1 VTVRIYELSKELGV
15 KSKDLVE
22 LAKSLGFDVKTHM
35 SSLTAGEIV
44 KVKQAL
50 ASKGKPAAPAKP
62 KAPGKAA
69 KPAAGKP
76 AVEAKVPEKPEKPA
90 VPEKPAPSPPPPP
103 PPPPPKPLSI
113 AERPLTPRKLLPKK
127 PGAKVVGFVNI
138 QPVVSLPKAKPAA
151 PAARPGVPMT
161 IGTAPPSA
169 AAPAAARP
177 PQRRESSSGGP
188 KTVYRPGDQEVAP
201 LTKLSKKSRPTPQPL
216 ARIPLAP
223 EEEDTRKIKFRG
235 KHLRRSKPDELV
247 KDVDEAAPEVP
258 VRPPRVPFRRRPKLG
273 APTKPTIAPPPVKPT
288 HVELVTPIT
297 IKEMS
302 YALGIRASVIIGK
315 LMQMGIMA
323 NINQTLENDVVN
335 LLAAE
340 LGVQV
345 EMKKPKE
352 LSEEILLGRKIEEK
366 PEDLVLRAPVVTFMG
381 HVDHGKTSLLDAIRH
396 ANVVAT
402 ESGGITQHIGA
413 YKVTTAQ
420 GRSVVF
426 LDTPGHEA
434 FTEMRARGANVTS
447 VVVLVVA
454 ADDGVMPQTE
464 EAVNHAKAAN
474 VPIVVALNK
483 MDLPR
488 ANPNRVKQ
496 QLSGLGLIWDQWGG
510 NTVIVECSAVTRAG
524 LDELVEML
532 GLEAEL
538 LELKANPKR
547 PAEGTVLEARTSE
560 GWGVTAT
567 VLVQNGTL
575 RVGDT
580 VLCGRAYGRVRA
592 MFDDKGV
599 ELKEAGPA
607 TPISLIGLSQVPEA
621 GDRLYA
627 VDDIAMAKT
636 VADERDRKMRQE
648 SLSRRTGIKLEEFF
662 EYMKTQQIKE
672 LRVILKTDVK
682 GSLEV
687 LRKSIEELSTSE
699 VRVRV
704 LHGAV
709 GGINESDVLLANA
722 SDAVIIGF
730 HVAPEDKAR
739 HLAEDK
745 DVDIRLYQV
754 IYQVTDEVHKALEGM
769 LSPEKREI
777 IDGHIDVRE
786 TFKVSRL
793 GTIAGCYVLDGTVSR
808 NNKIRVVRDGKVIYD
823 GGIESLKRFKE
834 DVREVRA
841 GFECG
846 IKIANFDDIKVGDR
860 FETYHIEEF
869 ARKL

>member
-1 VTVRIYELSKELGV
+1 
-15 KSKDLVE
+15 
-22 LAKSLGFDVKTHM
+22 
-35 SSLTAGEIV
+35 
-44 KVKQAL
+44 
-50 ASKGKPAAPAKP
+50 
-62 KAPGKAA
+62 
-69 KPAAGKP
+69 
-76 AVEAKVPEKPEKPA
+76 
-90 VPEKPAPSPPPPP
+90 
-103 PPPPPKPLSI
+103 
-113 AERPLTPRKLLPKK
+113 
-127 PGAKVVGFVNI
+127 
-138 QPVVSLPKAKPAA
+138 
-151 PAARPGVPMT
+151 MT
-161 IGTAPPSA
+161 DI
-169 AAPAAARP
+169 
-177 PQRRESSSGGP
+177 
-188 KTVYRPGDQEVAP
+188 
-201 LTKLSKKSRPTPQPL
+201 
-216 ARIPLAP
+216 
-223 EEEDTRKIKFRG
+223 
-235 KHLRRSKPDELV
+235 
-247 KDVDEAAPEVP
+247 
-258 VRPPRVPFRRRPKLG
+258 
-273 APTKPTIAPPPVKPT
+273 
-288 HVELVTPIT
+288 
-297 IKEMS
+297 
-302 YALGIRASVIIGK
+302 
-315 LMQMGIMA
+315 
-323 NINQTLENDVVN
+323 
-335 LLAAE
+335 
-340 LGVQV
+340 
-345 EMKKPKE
+345 
-352 LSEEILLGRKIEEK
+352 
-366 PEDLVLRAPVVTFMG
+366 
-381 HVDHGKTSLLDAIRH
+381 
-396 ANVVAT
+396 
-402 ESGGITQHIGA
+402 
-413 YKVTTAQ
+413 
-420 GRSVVF
+420 
-426 LDTPGHEA
+426 
-434 FTEMRARGANVTS
+434 
-447 VVVLVVA
+447 VVLVVA